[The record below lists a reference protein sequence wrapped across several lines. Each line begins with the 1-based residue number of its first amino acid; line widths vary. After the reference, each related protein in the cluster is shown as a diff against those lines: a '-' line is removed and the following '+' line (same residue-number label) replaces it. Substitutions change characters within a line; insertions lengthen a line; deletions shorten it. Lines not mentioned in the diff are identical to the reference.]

1 MTVKKIHILG
11 ICGTFMGGL
20 ALLARELGF
29 EVSGCDENVYP
40 PMSDLLKEQ
49 NIKVIKGYNKKDL
62 PEAELYLIGN
72 VISRGNESIE
82 HILDSKLPHTS
93 GPAWISENVLK
104 NRRVIAVSGT
114 HGKTSTTA
122 MLTWILVNL
131 GMDPGFLIAGKPK
144 DFSVSAKLGKD
155 EIFVIEADEY
165 DTAFFDKRAK
175 LIHYNPEVLII
186 NNLEFDHADI
196 YSNLPEIQKQFHNL
210 IRTMSS
216 EDCIVFPGDDKN
228 IREVLDLGV
237 WSKEVE
243 FGVEGNSSNYFEA
256 IKKDH
261 SSVRFSINKKVAEIN
276 WNLLGEHNARN
287 AIAALLAL
295 QHFNLSLSDS
305 AKSLESFSGVK
316 RRLDTIIDRKD
327 LKLFDDFAHH
337 PTAIQETLK
346 GLRSRYLDNRIIA
359 LIEIRSNT
367 MKSGLHDKNLTGATS
382 EADLVFWK
390 GADKDQLNNLVN
402 KSPEKNYVIDSVDS
416 FSDELKNSI
425 IKDNDVIIM
434 MSNGSFDGL
443 VDLLNSKL

>member
-72 VISRGNESIE
+72 VISRGNEAIE

-93 GPAWISENVLK
+93 GPAWLSENVLK

-287 AIAALLAL
+287 AITALLAL

>member
-93 GPAWISENVLK
+93 GPAWLSENVLK

-287 AIAALLAL
+287 AITALLAL

-346 GLRSRYLDNRIIA
+346 SLRSRYLDNRIIA

>member
-1 MTVKKIHILG
+1 MAVKKIHILG

-29 EVSGCDENVYP
+29 EVTGCDENVYP

-62 PEAELYLIGN
+62 LEADLYLIGN

-93 GPAWISENVLK
+93 GPAWLSENVLK

-122 MLTWILVNL
+122 MLTWVLVNL

-186 NNLEFDHADI
+186 NNLEFDHGDI
-196 YSNLPEIQKQFHNL
+196 YSNLLEIQKQFHNL

-228 IREVLDLGV
+228 IKEVLDLGV

-243 FGVEGNSSNYFEA
+243 FGIEGNSSNYFEA

-287 AIAALLAL
+287 AITALLAL

>member
-1 MTVKKIHILG
+1 VKKIHILG

-62 PEAELYLIGN
+62 PEADLYLIGN

-93 GPAWISENVLK
+93 GPAWLSENVLK

-287 AIAALLAL
+287 AITALLAL

>member
-93 GPAWISENVLK
+93 GPAWLSENVLK

-287 AIAALLAL
+287 AITALLAL

-346 GLRSRYLDNRIIA
+346 GLRARYLNNRIIA